1 MRLAALYSGG
11 KDSSLALYLAAQM
24 GHEIA
29 YLINIIPSNGNSWIF
44 HVPNVKFVPFMSDA
58 LNIPLVT
65 AETDGTEEGDIM
77 ALENVLEG
85 LDVNGIVVGTLWSDY
100 QWDRINRVL
109 GKMNLVMI
117 APLWRKNQ
125 SIIYDEMLAAGIDS
139 IIVGVFADGFNKN
152 WLGRH
157 IDKGM
162 KKELLAL
169 NKKYGI
175 SIMGE
180 GGEYESFTLD
190 SPVHRKKLKILE
202 HNVEFRN
209 SSGTYEII
217 SIELENK

>member
-11 KDSSLALYLAAQM
+11 KDSSLGLYLAMQM

-29 YLINIIPSNGNSWIF
+29 YLVNVIPSNNDSWIF
-44 HVPNVKFVPFMSDA
+44 HVPNVKYVPFMADA

-65 AETDGTEEGDIM
+65 AKTDGTEEGDIR
-77 ALENVLEG
+77 ALANALKG
-85 LDVNGIVVGTLWSDY
+85 LDIDGVVVGVLWSDY

-109 GKMNLVMI
+109 GKMNLAMI
-117 APLWRKNQ
+117 APLWRKSQ
-125 SIIYDEMLAAGIDS
+125 SMIYDEMLAAGIDS
-139 IIVGVFADGFNKN
+139 IIVGVFADGFNKS

-157 IDKGM
+157 IDKDM
-162 KKELLAL
+162 KGELLAL

-190 SPVHRKKLKILE
+190 SPIHRKKIKILE
-202 HNVEFRN
+202 HSVAYKN
-209 SSGTYEII
+209 SSGTYDII
-217 SIELENK
+217 SIELKDK